1 MRSIL
6 VTLMLLSSCGLWGK
20 STNFEY
26 DLNIMEGV
34 QVWQSWAGIRV
45 SIGGI
50 NTSEPKY
57 LLAET
62 SQRELR
68 RNKIMTFSYKYR
80 IWPVKPRL
88 NDWKI
93 NKNTTSVRNIM
104 PIYNPGRMISF
115 YTLSNIPHKY
125 KITVNDRNFINPWNF
140 EFDFAP
146 FGTNRS
152 ELVYGPAAMPLRFY
166 KTYDV
171 KVTLDMANDIIAFNI
186 DDYKVIYRKKIAF
199 YPNYYGF
206 VQSPF
211 VSVGRSLYRV
221 PDVEII
227 DFRVHYGL
235 TDYQTRDFQ
244 YPRFHIDNYLNDKKN
259 NKTENDFWAALCY
272 YEGNHGAMK
281 DYVQAVKLFEKAARD
296 NHIFAQYYAGICY
309 MYGRGVPQNDDKAY
323 EYFRRAARNYYD
335 DAAFMA
341 ALLQCTGRRQFDQG
355 AGVSSF
361 LQLLGPAVI
370 QGHANSFYLN
380 GWRSQKGIMRD
391 AGISGGYPEAALRGH
406 PKAML
411 LGSGRLSV
419 NEFMRRCETTA
430 KIDFI
435 PGIVGLGD
443 CYFYGR
449 GVERNL
455 AEAFRL
461 YQRAADMGSEN
472 AMIQLA
478 LCYYNGNGVEKN
490 TTESEKIIRNLEAR
504 GNRHARLIRGVFDE
518 KPDKGSLMYF
528 NRQFPQA
535 FAHWSLGKNHWDFY
549 RAGLCLL
556 DGIGTKRDSKRAF
569 NLLTQSDLPEAK
581 LEVAECY
588 QNGIGVNHKNYN
600 TAFEYYKQAANYPP
614 GALAY
619 AYKCLERGQGTE
631 ALNAA
636 SFAAKAGNPEAMYLF
651 GILRLR
657 GAEPLLRAEPE
668 RALDP
673 LTVAA
678 KNGSI
683 EAMLEL
689 GNCYY
694 HGVGTKADKEKAAE
708 WWTKY
713 QLASDSRDNNNIDEL
728 SPYWPALPNHDS
740 RISVKGMPRYVS
752 DWTDPEAI
760 SQYYRKY

>member
-1 MRSIL
+1 MKSIL
-6 VTLMLLSSCGLWGK
+6 AVLVLTACCALTAK
-20 STNFEY
+20 STDFEFGM
-26 DLNIMEGV
+26 NIMEGV
-34 QVWQSWAGIRV
+34 QVWQSWAGIRI

-50 NTSEPKY
+50 NSSDPKF
-57 LLAET
+57 LLAEV
-62 SQRELR
+62 SQKELR

-88 NDWKI
+88 NDWRI
-93 NKNTTSVRNIM
+93 TSNSTSVRNIM

-115 YTLSNIPHKY
+115 YTVTGIPRKQR
-125 KITVNDRNFINPWNF
+125 ITVNDRDFSNSWNF

-146 FGTNRS
+146 FGNNRS

-171 KVTLDMANDIIAFNI
+171 KITLDIANDVISFNI

-199 YPNYYGF
+199 YPNFYGF

-211 VSVGRSLYRV
+211 VSVGRSFYRV
-221 PDVEII
+221 PDVEVM

-235 TDYQTRDFQ
+235 TDYQTREFQ
-244 YPRFHIDNYLNDKKN
+244 YPRFHVDDYLNDRRMH
-259 NKTENDFWAALCY
+259 KTENEFWAALCY
-272 YEGNHGAMK
+272 YEGTHGAAK
-281 DYVQAVKLFEKAARD
+281 DYVLAAKMFEKAARD
-296 NHIFAQYYAGICY
+296 DHIFAQYYAGICY

-323 EYFRRAARNYYD
+323 DYFRRAAHNYYD

-341 ALLQCTGRRQFDQG
+341 ALLQCSGRRQFDPG
-355 AGVSSF
+355 LGVNSF
-361 LQLLGPAVI
+361 LELLSPAIV
-370 QGHANSFYLN
+370 QGHANAFYLN
-380 GWRSQKGIMRD
+380 AWRVRRGIMPD
-391 AGISGGYPEAALRGH
+391 AGISGGYTEAALRGH

-411 LGSGRLSV
+411 LEANLPAD
-419 NEFMRRCETTA
+419 EFARRCEATA
-430 KIDFI
+430 KRDFV

-449 GVERNL
+449 GVTRDYG
-455 AEAFRL
+455 EAFKL
-461 YQRAADMGSEN
+461 YQRAAELGAEN
-472 AMIQLA
+472 GMIQLA
-478 LCYYNGNGVEKN
+478 CCYYNGHGVEKN
-490 TTESEKIIRNLEAR
+490 VAEAEKIIRNLEAR
-504 GNRHARLIRGVFDE
+504 GNIHARLISGAFGE
-518 KPDKGSLMYF
+518 QPDPGSQMYF
-528 NRQFPQA
+528 NRQFNQA
-535 FAHWSLGKNHWDFY
+535 FVLWGQGKSPGDCY

-556 DGIGTKRDSKRAF
+556 NGIGTKRDVKQAF
-569 NLLTQSDLPEAK
+569 SLLVKANLPEAK
-581 LEVAECY
+581 LEIAECY
-588 QNGIGVNHKNYN
+588 QKGIGVSGKNHN
-600 TAFEYYKQAANYPP
+600 TAFDYYKQAAGYPP

-619 AYKCLERGQGTE
+619 AYRCLERGQGTE

-636 SFAAKAGNPEAMYLF
+636 SLAAKAGNVEAMYLF

-668 RALDP
+668 RAVEP

-678 KNGSI
+678 ESGSV

-694 HGVGTKADKEKAAE
+694 QGIGTKVNKEKAAE

-713 QLASDSRDNNNIDEL
+713 QLASDARDNNNIDEL
-728 SPYWPALPNHDS
+728 SPYWPSLPNHDS

-752 DWTDPEAI
+752 DWNDAEAI
-760 SQYYRKY
+760 FQYYRKY